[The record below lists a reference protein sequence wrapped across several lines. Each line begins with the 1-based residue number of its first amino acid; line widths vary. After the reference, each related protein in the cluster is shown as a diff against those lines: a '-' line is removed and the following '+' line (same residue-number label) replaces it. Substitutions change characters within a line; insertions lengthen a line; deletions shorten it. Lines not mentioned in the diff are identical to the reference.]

1 MDGGNPTAPIL
12 ASDGLLYGTAGLIYR
27 LSDAT
32 VAVNQIMPT
41 SGPASG
47 NAALVVSGGG
57 FVNNAGIQ
65 IGGASGTDLT
75 VLDSTFLYL
84 FTPPLSA
91 GTLNDVS
98 VTVPDGIGTA
108 TATLANAFFA
118 DFLDVPQSDPFHD
131 YVEKI
136 FRNGITAGCAAGS
149 YCPQDSVT
157 RAQMAVF
164 LLKSEHGSVYLPPA
178 CTGVFADVP
187 CPSLFADWIEQL
199 AAEGITA
206 GCGGDNYCPSLPVTR
221 AQMAVFLLK
230 TKHGSAFVPP
240 PCAGIFGDVPCPSL
254 FADWIEQL
262 AAEEI
267 TGGCGGGNYCPDNP
281 NTRAQ
286 MSVFL
291 VKTFGM

>member
-1 MDGGNPTAPIL
+1 
-12 ASDGLLYGTAGLIYR
+12 
-27 LSDAT
+27 
-32 VAVNQIMPT
+32 
-41 SGPASG
+41 
-47 NAALVVSGGG
+47 
-57 FVNNAGIQ
+57 
-65 IGGASGTDLT
+65 
-75 VLDSTFLYL
+75 
-84 FTPPLSA
+84 
-91 GTLNDVS
+91 
-98 VTVPDGIGTA
+98 
-108 TATLANAFFA
+108 
-118 DFLDVPQSDPFHD
+118 
-131 YVEKI
+131 
-136 FRNGITAGCAAGS
+136 
-149 YCPQDSVT
+149 
-157 RAQMAVF
+157 MAVF
-164 LLKSEHGSVYLPPA
+164 LLKSEHGSAYVPPP

-240 PCAGIFGDVPCPSL
+240 PCTGIFGDVPCPSL

-262 AAEEI
+262 AAEQI

-286 MSVFL
+286 MSAFL